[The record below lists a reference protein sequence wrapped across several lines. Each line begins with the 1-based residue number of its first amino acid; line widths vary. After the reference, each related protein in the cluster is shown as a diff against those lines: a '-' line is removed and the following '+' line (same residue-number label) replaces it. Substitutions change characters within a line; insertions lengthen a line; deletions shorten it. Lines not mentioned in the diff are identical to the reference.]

1 MKNKYRVISFFIVMI
16 LFNLAANFA
25 HPVTPSIIKNLGLND
40 YMFGVA
46 LAAMTFSNFLL
57 SPFWGKMNKY
67 LSSRIT
73 LLICCSGYGFAQLL
87 FAYSNS
93 ELMIVLARI
102 IAGLFVGGIFVSFS
116 TYIVNTSDASKQGK
130 YLTYGA
136 TIQSVAGAF
145 GYLIGGLIGEISI
158 TLTFYIQAF
167 ALIFA
172 GILFAIVCIS
182 DKQVSKDLDLHELIK
197 EANPLK
203 AFIDGKQFMSITFIF
218 FFTINI
224 LINFA
229 NTGFDQVFNY
239 YLKDQLALTSAYNGI
254 FKAFVGLIA
263 FVSNMSLCMY
273 LLKHTNLKKSIKYL
287 LIVAS
292 LASLGIIVCPQ
303 IIIFIILSILVYAT
317 YAIIF
322 PLLQNLIAN
331 EASHD
336 NKNLVMGFFNAT
348 KNLGSIMGSL
358 SAGFLYELNVMLPFT
373 IVFII
378 YAIASII
385 ASVLVKKKP
394 MQA

>member
-1 MKNKYRVISFFIVMI
+1 MI
-16 LFNLAANFA
+16 IFNLAANFA

-73 LLICCSGYGFAQLL
+73 LLICCSGYGIAQLL
-87 FAYSNS
+87 FAYSTS
-93 ELMIVLARI
+93 ELMIVIARI

-116 TYIVNTSDASKQGK
+116 TYIVNTSETNKQGK
-130 YLTYGA
+130 YLTYSA

-158 TLTFYIQAF
+158 TLTFYVQAF
-167 ALIFA
+167 ALVLA

-182 DKQVSKDLDLHELIK
+182 DRQITDTIDMHELIK

-203 AFIDGKQFMSITFIF
+203 AFIDGKQFMNITFIF
-218 FFTINI
+218 FFAINI

-239 YLKDQLALTSAYNGI
+239 YLKDQLALTSAYNGL

-263 FVSNMSLCMY
+263 FVSNMTLCMY

-292 LASLGIIVCPQ
+292 ISSLGIVLIPQ
-303 IIIFIILSILVYAT
+303 LIIFVILSILVYAT

-322 PLLQNLIAN
+322 PLLQNLVAN
-331 EASHD
+331 EANSD

-348 KNLGSIMGSL
+348 KNLGSIIGSL
-358 SAGFLYELNVMLPFT
+358 SAGFLYELNVMLPFA
-373 IVFII
+373 IVFVI
-378 YAIASII
+378 YALGSII
-385 ASVLVKKKP
+385 ASILVKKKP

>member
-1 MKNKYRVISFFIVMI
+1 MKNKYRIISFFIVMI
-16 LFNLAANFA
+16 IFNLAANFA

-73 LLICCSGYGFAQLL
+73 LLICCSGYGIAQLL
-87 FAYSNS
+87 FAYSTS
-93 ELMIVLARI
+93 ELMIVIARI

-116 TYIVNTSDASKQGK
+116 TYIVNTSETNKQGK
-130 YLTYGA
+130 YLTYSA

-158 TLTFYIQAF
+158 TLTFYVQAF
-167 ALIFA
+167 ALVLA

-182 DKQVSKDLDLHELIK
+182 DRQITDTIDMHELIK

-203 AFIDGKQFMSITFIF
+203 AFIDGKQFMNITFIF
-218 FFTINI
+218 FFAINI

-239 YLKDQLALTSAYNGI
+239 YLKDQLALTSAYNGL

-263 FVSNMSLCMY
+263 FVSNMTLCMY

-292 LASLGIIVCPQ
+292 ISSLGIVLIPQ
-303 IIIFIILSILVYAT
+303 LIIFVILSILVYAT

-322 PLLQNLIAN
+322 PLLQNLVAN
-331 EASHD
+331 EANSD

-348 KNLGSIMGSL
+348 KNLGSIIGSL
-358 SAGFLYELNVMLPFT
+358 SAGFLYELNVMLPFA
-373 IVFII
+373 IVFVI
-378 YAIASII
+378 YALGSII
-385 ASVLVKKKP
+385 ASILVKKKP